1 MYLSTNAN
9 ANFLHFL
16 HRGTSL
22 ESLVLMLT
30 KDIHLL
36 WGGSTLP
43 PPSPGD
49 KKCGGRNGLNVPGK
63 DSIRHSPS
71 EQQILNF
78 ILTMYPTFVHPV
90 IFMRLLLHRY
100 PSKFYLHELKALINY

>member
-1 MYLSTNAN
+1 MRFVNVLTLS
-9 ANFLHFL
+9 L

-22 ESLVLMLT
+22 ESLILMLT

-49 KKCGGRNGLNVPGK
+49 KKGGVKNGANGQGR
-63 DSIRHSPS
+63 DAIRHIPS

-90 IFMRLLLHRY
+90 ILMRLLLHR
-100 PSKFYLHELKALINY
+100 